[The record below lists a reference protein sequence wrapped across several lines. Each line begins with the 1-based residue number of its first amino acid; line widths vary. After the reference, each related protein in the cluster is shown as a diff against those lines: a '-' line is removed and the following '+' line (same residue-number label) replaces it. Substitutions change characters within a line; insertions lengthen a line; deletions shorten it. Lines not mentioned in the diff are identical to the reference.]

1 MAQKSKS
8 KNLLFFTGNVV
19 NPLQEISKTI
29 IVKMLSAHSPIP
41 SQGEESKLGLQRHM

>member
-1 MAQKSKS
+1 MVQKSKS
-8 KNLLFFTGNVV
+8 KKLLFFTGYFV

-41 SQGEESKLGLQRHM
+41 SQDEESKLGLQQHM